1 MWSDQRLPRENFP
14 LHFIGILIPFIFL
27 FLFSISM
34 PVSTQEVKH
43 EKQEPI
49 DQFSYL
55 IENGAKMIRENE
67 YEKVLNMIGELS
79 SEKKADFKVGVIE
92 NFAYLKSY
100 LATKNKE
107 HGKKWKVDYKSM
119 VYSGDKTATPV
130 LIEFLQ
136 DVDPY
141 VRLCAAKA
149 LAYIGDERAL
159 EELKRVAGQ
168 DTNSKVRSIAKWAY
182 EHISGGKFP
191 KESIKED

>member
-1 MWSDQRLPRENFP
+1 MWSDQRLPRENFT

-168 DTNSKVRSIAKWAY
+168 DTNSKVRSGAKWAY

>member
-1 MWSDQRLPRENFP
+1 MWSDQRLPRENFT